1 MISWDLVAKLM
12 NCFPNSVIN
21 QNEEFIAHIRS
32 NTYFILKDCNN
43 EIFGLFKDYKK
54 AKVFSERFDN
64 NCIVTSIVTDLI
76 EGVTENV

>member
-1 MISWDLVAKLM
+1 M
-12 NCFPNSVIN
+12 NRRLFVV
-21 QNEEFIAHIRS
+21 
-32 NTYFILKDCNN
+32 KDCNN

-64 NCIVTSIVTDLI
+64 DCIVTSIVTDLI